1 MPKRESYLQ
10 PPAAPDTKAKTGDSG
25 FERLM
30 SRIVGKYPHLNIGDR
45 VAGEIQSPVARNRP
59 RGSSRTSK

>member
-10 PPAAPDTKAKTGDSG
+10 PPATPDVKPKTDDSG

-30 SRIVGKYPHLNIGDR
+30 NRIVGKYPHLNVGDR
-45 VAGEIQSPVARNRP
+45 MSGEVQSPVARNRP
-59 RGSSRTSK
+59 RGSSRSSK